1 MIVYDNLWETMRK
14 KQVSKYKLINTY
26 NVSSSQIYRLKRN
39 ENVNTYTINRLCEI
53 LDCNVTDIMSYKRQE
68 N

>member
-53 LDCNVTDIMSYKRQE
+53 LDCNVTDIMSYKKQE

>member
-53 LDCNVTDIMSYKRQE
+53 LDCNVTDIMSYKKQE
-68 N
+68 D

>member
-53 LDCNVTDIMSYKRQE
+53 LDCNVTDIMSYRKQE